1 MLKRA
6 RKASS
11 LDDLVIHLL
20 HRASLHA
27 DHIFG
32 KEVTEAA
39 LTPRQFA
46 VLLIVSE
53 SEDPSHADLVEATG
67 IDRATI
73 AEMIGRMVKR
83 GLLVRRRTRR
93 DARAYVVHITE
104 AGRRALKGA
113 KPQAER
119 AGMAVLTPLSSEQR
133 NSLVDTLKAITP
145 SFRRSPADT
154 YANSVA
160 ASPWVGSVFAL

>member
-1 MLKRA
+1 MNMLKRA

-32 KEVTEAA
+32 TEVTEAA

-46 VLLIVSE
+46 VLLAVAE

-83 GLLVRRRTRR
+83 GLLLRRRTRR
-93 DARAYVVHITE
+93 DARAHVVHITE
-104 AGRRALKGA
+104 AGRRALKSA
-113 KPQAER
+113 EPQAER
-119 AGMAVLTPLSSEQR
+119 AGAVILAHLSNEQR
-133 NSLVDTLKAITP
+133 KNFIDTLKAIAT
-145 SFRRSPADT
+145 S
-154 YANSVA
+154 
-160 ASPWVGSVFAL
+160 

>member
-1 MLKRA
+1 MLERA

-32 KEVTEAA
+32 KEVIEAA

-46 VLLIVSE
+46 VLLAVSE

-73 AEMIGRMVKR
+73 AEMIGRMMNR
-83 GLLVRRRTRR
+83 GLLVRRRTQR
-93 DARAYVVHITE
+93 DARAHVVHITE
-104 AGRRALKGA
+104 AGRRALKSV
-113 KPQAER
+113 KPQVER

-133 NSLVDTLKAITP
+133 KSLVDILKAITP

-154 YANSVA
+154 
-160 ASPWVGSVFAL
+160 

>member
-1 MLKRA
+1 MIMQKHA

-20 HRASLHA
+20 HRVSQNA
-27 DHIFG
+27 DDIFD
-32 KEVTEAA
+32 KEVTDDH
-39 LTPRQFA
+39 LTPRQFV
-46 VLLIVSE
+46 VLLAVAE

-83 GLLVRRRTRR
+83 GLLLRRRTRR

-104 AGRRALKGA
+104 AGQRALKSA
-113 KPQAER
+113 EPQAER
-119 AGMAVLTPLSSEQR
+119 AGAVVLAHLSNEQR
-133 NSLVDTLKAITP
+133 KNFIDTLKAIAT
-145 SFRRSPADT
+145 S
-154 YANSVA
+154 
-160 ASPWVGSVFAL
+160 